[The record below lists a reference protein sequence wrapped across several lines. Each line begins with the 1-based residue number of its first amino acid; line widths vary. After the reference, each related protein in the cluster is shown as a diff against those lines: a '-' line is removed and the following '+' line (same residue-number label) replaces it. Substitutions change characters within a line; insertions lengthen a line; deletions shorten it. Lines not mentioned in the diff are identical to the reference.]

1 MIPVRAPQDVT
12 TLLRSMFA
20 AVTPPRCESSSP
32 HSTSTSALPRHSPS
46 VPALAPQPSSP
57 TSFRCRLPH
66 PASPC
71 TRVYTIAP
79 AGRGH
84 TLTAVFA
91 CPRCS
96 IGSIPPHLAAAS
108 HLALLDVRLRPQ
120 CNASLEGRPRILGY
134 CRILRD
140 TAGYCWILA
149 ISDADTGILGGA
161 GGPSSAQYC
170 SIITWRLAL
179 RYWDTSPAWID
190 YCDTHRVRHHEYRSI
205 RGTSSEY

>member
-57 TSFRCRLPH
+57 TSCRCRLPH

-84 TLTAVFA
+84 TLTAVLA

-96 IGSIPPHLAAAS
+96 IGSTPPHLAAAS
-108 HLALLDVRLRPQ
+108 HPAAGRTTAAAAQ
-120 CNASLEGRPRILGY
+120 CIARGPNPDTGILQ
-134 CRILRD
+134 D
-140 TAGYCWILA
+140 TAGYCGILA
-149 ISDADTGILGGA
+149 VSDADTGIFGGA

-170 SIITWRLAL
+170 SIITWHLAL
-179 RYWDTSPAWID
+179 
-190 YCDTHRVRHHEYRSI
+190 
-205 RGTSSEY
+205 

>member
-12 TLLRSMFA
+12 TLLRSML

-57 TSFRCRLPH
+57 TSCRCRLPH

-96 IGSIPPHLAAAS
+96 IGSTPPHL
-108 HLALLDVRLRPQ
+108 LPRIPLPDVRLRPQ
-120 CNASLEGRPRILGY
+120 RNDRSRADPGYWDTAGY

-140 TAGYCWILA
+140 TAGYWPSLMR
-149 ISDADTGILGGA
+149 ILGYSA
-161 GGPSSAQYC
+161 GLEDQVAPSIAVLLLG
-170 SIITWRLAL
+170 I
-179 RYWDTSPAWID
+179 
-190 YCDTHRVRHHEYRSI
+190 
-205 RGTSSEY
+205 

>member
-57 TSFRCRLPH
+57 TSCRCRLPH

-84 TLTAVFA
+84 TLYGSLRLPTLLNWLNPSPPSCCLASRCRTYDCGRSAMHRSRAERDTA
-91 CPRCS
+91 
-96 IGSIPPHLAAAS
+96 
-108 HLALLDVRLRPQ
+108 
-120 CNASLEGRPRILGY
+120 GY

-140 TAGYCWILA
+140 TAGYWPSLMR
-149 ISDADTGILGGA
+149 ILGYSA
-161 GGPSSAQYC
+161 GLEDQVAPSIAVLLLG
-170 SIITWRLAL
+170 I
-179 RYWDTSPAWID
+179 
-190 YCDTHRVRHHEYRSI
+190 
-205 RGTSSEY
+205 

>member
-57 TSFRCRLPH
+57 TSCRCRLPH

-84 TLTAVFA
+84 TLY
-91 CPRCS
+91 
-96 IGSIPPHLAAAS
+96 GSLRLPTLLNWLNPSPPSCCLASRAAGRATAAA
-108 HLALLDVRLRPQ
+108 AQ
-120 CNASLEGRPRILGY
+120 CIARGTTPDTG
-134 CRILRD
+134 ILRD
-140 TAGYCWILA
+140 TAGYCGILL
-149 ISDADTGILGGA
+149 DTGHL
-161 GGPSSAQYC
+161 
-170 SIITWRLAL
+170 
-179 RYWDTSPAWID
+179 
-190 YCDTHRVRHHEYRSI
+190 
-205 RGTSSEY
+205 

>member
-32 HSTSTSALPRHSPS
+32 HHSTSTSTLPRHSPS

-108 HLALLDVRLRPQ
+108 HPAAGRATAAAVQ
-120 CNASLEGRPRILGY
+120 CIARGPTPDTGILQ
-134 CRILRD
+134 D
-140 TAGYCWILA
+140 TAGYCGILL
-149 ISDADTGILGGA
+149 DTGHL
-161 GGPSSAQYC
+161 
-170 SIITWRLAL
+170 
-179 RYWDTSPAWID
+179 
-190 YCDTHRVRHHEYRSI
+190 
-205 RGTSSEY
+205 

>member
-1 MIPVRAPQDVT
+1 MSLPLHTAPAPVHCHDTLPQFQHWR
-12 TLLRSMFA
+12 LSRLR
-20 AVTPPRCESSSP
+20 PPRAVAAFP
-32 HSTSTSALPRHSPS
+32 TP
-46 VPALAPQPSSP
+46 PALAHAFTPLRRQG
-57 TSFRCRLPH
+57 
-66 PASPC
+66 
-71 TRVYTIAP
+71 
-79 AGRGH
+79 AGTH
-84 TLTAVFA
+84 FTAVFA

-108 HLALLDVRLRPQ
+108 HPAAGRTTAAAAQ
-120 CNASLEGRPRILGY
+120 CIARGPTPDTGILQ
-134 CRILRD
+134 D

>member
-1 MIPVRAPQDVT
+1 
-12 TLLRSMFA
+12 MFA
-20 AVTPPRCESSSP
+20 AVTPPRCEFSSS

-57 TSFRCRLPH
+57 TSCRCRLPH

-84 TLTAVFA
+84 TLYGSLRLPTLLNWLNPSPPSCCLASRCWTCDCGRSAMHRSRADPGYWDTA
-91 CPRCS
+91 
-96 IGSIPPHLAAAS
+96 
-108 HLALLDVRLRPQ
+108 
-120 CNASLEGRPRILGY
+120 GY
-134 CRILRD
+134 CRILQD

-170 SIITWRLAL
+170 SIITWHLAL

>member
-57 TSFRCRLPH
+57 TSCRCRLPTP
-66 PASPC
+66 PALAHAFTPL
-71 TRVYTIAP
+71 RRQG
-79 AGRGH
+79 AGTH
-84 TLTAVFA
+84 FTAVFA

-108 HLALLDVRLRPQ
+108 HPAARRTTAAAAQ
-120 CNASLEGRPRILGY
+120 CIARGPTPDTGILQ
-134 CRILRD
+134 D
-140 TAGYCWILA
+140 TAGYCGILL
-149 ISDADTGILGGA
+149 DTGHL
-161 GGPSSAQYC
+161 
-170 SIITWRLAL
+170 
-179 RYWDTSPAWID
+179 
-190 YCDTHRVRHHEYRSI
+190 
-205 RGTSSEY
+205 

>member
-32 HSTSTSALPRHSPS
+32 HHSTSTSALPRHSPS

-57 TSFRCRLPH
+57 TSCRCRLPH

-84 TLTAVFA
+84 TLYGSLRLPTLLNWLNRQPLPTYLL
-91 CPRCS
+91 PR
-96 IGSIPPHLAAAS
+96 IPLP
-108 HLALLDVRLRPQ
+108 DVRLRPQ
-120 CNASLEGRPRILGY
+120 RNDRSRADPGYWDTAGY

-140 TAGYCWILA
+140 TAGYWPSLMR
-149 ISDADTGILGGA
+149 ILGYSA
-161 GGPSSAQYC
+161 GLEDQVAPSIAVLLLG
-170 SIITWRLAL
+170 I
-179 RYWDTSPAWID
+179 
-190 YCDTHRVRHHEYRSI
+190 
-205 RGTSSEY
+205 

>member
-57 TSFRCRLPH
+57 TSCRCRLPH

-84 TLTAVFA
+84 TLYGSLRLPTLLNWLNPSPPSCCLASRCRTYDCGRSAMHRSRAEPRYWDTA
-91 CPRCS
+91 
-96 IGSIPPHLAAAS
+96 
-108 HLALLDVRLRPQ
+108 
-120 CNASLEGRPRILGY
+120 GY

-140 TAGYCWILA
+140 TAGYWPSLMR
-149 ISDADTGILGGA
+149 ILGYSA
-161 GGPSSAQYC
+161 GLEDQVAPSIAVLLLG
-170 SIITWRLAL
+170 I
-179 RYWDTSPAWID
+179 
-190 YCDTHRVRHHEYRSI
+190 
-205 RGTSSEY
+205 

>member
-57 TSFRCRLPH
+57 TSCRCRLPH

-96 IGSIPPHLAAAS
+96 IGSTPPHLAAAS
-108 HLALLDVRLRPQ
+108 HPA
-120 CNASLEGRPRILGY
+120 AGRTTAAAAQSRADPRYWDTAGY

-140 TAGYCWILA
+140 TAGYWPSLMR
-149 ISDADTGILGGA
+149 ILGYSA
-161 GGPSSAQYC
+161 GLEDQVAPSIAVLLLG
-170 SIITWRLAL
+170 I
-179 RYWDTSPAWID
+179 
-190 YCDTHRVRHHEYRSI
+190 
-205 RGTSSEY
+205 